1 MPTTVKHALTQAI
14 STLSPTGADT
24 PRLDAEVLLAHLLRQ
39 NRAWLVAHN
48 DFSLS
53 LEIEAQYK
61 RSIQRRA
68 QHEPVAYII
77 GQREFYGLT
86 FHVSPQTLIPRPETE
101 LLVEEALRLIQPN
114 WRVLDVG
121 TGSGCIAITL
131 ALHAP
136 QITVFASDISAG
148 ALAVARQNARQHR
161 AAKRIKFFQ
170 ADLLKGL
177 NGPFN
182 LIVSNPP
189 YISMEEWASLAPGVK
204 DYEPS
209 LALND
214 GASGLKIIEKILQDA
229 PAKLASEGALLIEIG
244 AGQGSAALKLAQKY
258 CPLHRFEIKQDLA
271 RRDRLL
277 IGRF

>member
-1 MPTTVKHALTQAI
+1 MSTVKHALTQAI
-14 STLSPTGADT
+14 AALSKPNADT
-24 PRLDAEVLLAHLLRQ
+24 PRLDAEVLLAYLLRQ
-39 NRAWLVAHN
+39 NRAWLAAHN
-48 DFSLS
+48 DFSLP
-53 LEIEAQYK
+53 LETEIQYK
-61 RSIQRRA
+61 RFIRRRA
-68 QHEPVAYII
+68 RREPVAYII

-101 LLVEEALRLIQPN
+101 LLVEEALRLLQPG
-114 WRVLDVG
+114 WRALDVG

-131 ALHAP
+131 TLRAP

-148 ALAVARQNARQHR
+148 ALDVARKNARQHK
-161 AAKRIKFFQ
+161 AAKRIQFLQ

-189 YISMEEWASLAPGVK
+189 YISMEEWATLAPDVK
-204 DYEPS
+204 DYEPA

-214 GASGLKIIEKILQDA
+214 GASGLKIIERILQDA
-229 PAKLASEGALLIEIG
+229 PAKLAPEGALLIEIG
-244 AGQGSAALKLAQKY
+244 AGQGAATLKLAQKY
-258 CPLHRFEIKQDLA
+258 CPLLRFEIKQDLA

-277 IGRF
+277 VGRF

>member
-1 MPTTVKHALTQAI
+1 MTLTVKRALSQAI
-14 STLSPTGADT
+14 PTLSQTGTDT

-48 DFSLS
+48 DFLLS
-53 LEIEAQYK
+53 LEIEDQYK
-61 RSIQRRA
+61 RLIQRRA
-68 QHEPVAYII
+68 QREPAAYII
-77 GQREFYGLT
+77 GQREFYGLA

-101 LLVEEALRLIQPN
+101 LLVEEALSFIQPG
-114 WRVLDVG
+114 WRALDVG

-131 ALHAP
+131 ALRAP
-136 QITVFASDISAG
+136 QTSIFASDISAG
-148 ALAVARQNARQHR
+148 ALAVARQNAQQHG
-161 AAKRIKFFQ
+161 AAKRVRFFQ

-189 YISMEEWASLAPGVK
+189 YISIEEWATLEPDVK

-214 GASGLKIIEKILQDA
+214 GASGLKIIEKILQDT
-229 PAKLASEGALLIEIG
+229 PAKLTLGGALLIEIG
-244 AGQGSAALKLAQKY
+244 AGQASAALKLAQKY
-258 CPLHRFEIKQDLA
+258 CPQLRFEIKQDLA